1 MADETKFQLIA
12 KGDNCVVLES
22 VKEYDRCVGV
32 REDGT
37 IKPALHCLPADE
49 HAQFCV
55 YVLVRFI
62 IFFQK
67 KNVTLHC
74 TCISFEWKLFY
85 VVFFCRKLHWLKR
98 QLQLKGNNSFF
109 LSLSFTLTCILIFID
124 CDRIKINHF
133 KCGLCTVYLQLFFFY
148 FFFLDWMTFYF
159 CNNLCLY
166 CIIKLFLFLLYES
179 FK

>member
-67 KNVTLHC
+67 KKCNITL
-74 TCISFEWKLFY
+74 Y
-85 VVFFCRKLHWLKR
+85 MYFFWMKIVLCCFFFSRKLHWLKR

-148 FFFLDWMTFYF
+148 FFF
-159 CNNLCLY
+159 
-166 CIIKLFLFLLYES
+166 
-179 FK
+179 

>member
-55 YVLVRFI
+55 
-62 IFFQK
+62 
-67 KNVTLHC
+67 
-74 TCISFEWKLFY
+74 
-85 VVFFCRKLHWLKR
+85 
-98 QLQLKGNNSFF
+98 
-109 LSLSFTLTCILIFID
+109 
-124 CDRIKINHF
+124 
-133 KCGLCTVYLQLFFFY
+133 
-148 FFFLDWMTFYF
+148 
-159 CNNLCLY
+159 
-166 CIIKLFLFLLYES
+166 
-179 FK
+179 

>member
-62 IFFQK
+62 IFFPK
-67 KNVTLHC
+67 KKTCNITL
-74 TCISFEWKLFY
+74 Y
-85 VVFFCRKLHWLKR
+85 MY
-98 QLQLKGNNSFF
+98 FF
-109 LSLSFTLTCILIFID
+109 LL
-124 CDRIKINHF
+124 KIV
-133 KCGLCTVYLQLFFFY
+133 LC
-148 FFFLDWMTFYF
+148 FFL
-159 CNNLCLY
+159 
-166 CIIKLFLFLLYES
+166 
-179 FK
+179 

>member
-55 YVLVRFI
+55 YVLVRL
-62 IFFQK
+62 IFFFEK
-67 KNVTLHC
+67 KNHVTLHC
-74 TCISFEWKLFY
+74 TCISFY
-85 VVFFCRKLHWLKR
+85 
-98 QLQLKGNNSFF
+98 
-109 LSLSFTLTCILIFID
+109 
-124 CDRIKINHF
+124 
-133 KCGLCTVYLQLFFFY
+133 
-148 FFFLDWMTFYF
+148 
-159 CNNLCLY
+159 
-166 CIIKLFLFLLYES
+166 
-179 FK
+179 

>member
-1 MADETKFQLIA
+1 M
-12 KGDNCVVLES
+12 VLSNPPYTVYRQTSMRSS
-22 VKEYDRCVGV
+22 VY
-32 REDGT
+32 T
-37 IKPALHCLPADE
+37 
-49 HAQFCV
+49 FW
-55 YVLVRFI
+55 YVLL
-62 IFFQK
+62 FFSK
-67 KNVTLHC
+67 KKKCNITLYMYFFLMKIVLC
-74 TCISFEWKLFY
+74 CF
-85 VVFFCRKLHWLKR
+85 FFCRKLHWLKR

-133 KCGLCTVYLQLFFFY
+133 KCGLCTVYSQLFFFY

-166 CIIKLFLFLLYES
+166 CIIKLFLFLLYDS

>member
-67 KNVTLHC
+67 KNNKKTCNITLY
-74 TCISFEWKLFY
+74 TY
-85 VVFFCRKLHWLKR
+85 
-98 QLQLKGNNSFF
+98 FF
-109 LSLSFTLTCILIFID
+109 LL
-124 CDRIKINHF
+124 KIV
-133 KCGLCTVYLQLFFFY
+133 LCFFFVGSS
-148 FFFLDWMTFYF
+148 
-159 CNNLCLY
+159 
-166 CIIKLFLFLLYES
+166 IG
-179 FK
+179 

>member
-62 IFFQK
+62 IFFPKNK
-67 KNVTLHC
+67 KTCNITL
-74 TCISFEWKLFY
+74 Y
-85 VVFFCRKLHWLKR
+85 AY
-98 QLQLKGNNSFF
+98 FF
-109 LSLSFTLTCILIFID
+109 LL
-124 CDRIKINHF
+124 KIV
-133 KCGLCTVYLQLFFFY
+133 LCFFFVGSS
-148 FFFLDWMTFYF
+148 
-159 CNNLCLY
+159 
-166 CIIKLFLFLLYES
+166 IG
-179 FK
+179 

>member
-1 MADETKFQLIA
+1 M
-12 KGDNCVVLES
+12 VLSNPPYTVYRQTSMRSS
-22 VKEYDRCVGV
+22 VY
-32 REDGT
+32 T
-37 IKPALHCLPADE
+37 
-49 HAQFCV
+49 FW
-55 YVLVRFI
+55 YVLL
-62 IFFQK
+62 FFSKK

-85 VVFFCRKLHWLKR
+85 VVFFFCRKLHWLKR

-148 FFFLDWMTFYF
+148 FFFFRLDD
-159 CNNLCLY
+159 
-166 CIIKLFLFLLYES
+166 FLLL
-179 FK
+179 

>member
-55 YVLVRFI
+55 YVLVCL
-62 IFFQK
+62 IFFFEK
-67 KNVTLHC
+67 KVTLHC
-74 TCISFEWKLFY
+74 TLYFFLLKIVLC
-85 VVFFCRKLHWLKR
+85 FFCRKLHWLKR

-109 LSLSFTLTCILIFID
+109 FS
-124 CDRIKINHF
+124 R
-133 KCGLCTVYLQLFFFY
+133 
-148 FFFLDWMTFYF
+148 
-159 CNNLCLY
+159 
-166 CIIKLFLFLLYES
+166 LLLHV
-179 FK
+179 F

>member
-1 MADETKFQLIA
+1 M
-12 KGDNCVVLES
+12 VLSNPPYTVYRQTSMRSS
-22 VKEYDRCVGV
+22 VY
-32 REDGT
+32 T
-37 IKPALHCLPADE
+37 
-49 HAQFCV
+49 FW
-55 YVLVRFI
+55 YVLL
-62 IFFQK
+62 FFSKK

-74 TCISFEWKLFY
+74 TWFLFNENCFMLF
-85 VVFFCRKLHWLKR
+85 FFCRKLHWLKR

-166 CIIKLFLFLLYES
+166 CIIKLFVFLLYDS

>member
-1 MADETKFQLIA
+1 M
-12 KGDNCVVLES
+12 VLSNPPYTVYRQTSMRSS
-22 VKEYDRCVGV
+22 VY
-32 REDGT
+32 T
-37 IKPALHCLPADE
+37 
-49 HAQFCV
+49 FW
-55 YVLVRFI
+55 YVL
-62 IFFQK
+62 FFSK
-67 KNVTLHC
+67 KKCNITLYMYFFLMKIVLC
-74 TCISFEWKLFY
+74 CFF
-85 VVFFCRKLHWLKR
+85 FFCRKLHWLKR

-109 LSLSFTLTCILIFID
+109 LSLSFTLACILIFID

-166 CIIKLFLFLLYES
+166 CIIELFLFLLYDS

>member
-62 IFFQK
+62 FFQK
-67 KNVTLHC
+67 KKCNITL
-74 TCISFEWKLFY
+74 Y
-85 VVFFCRKLHWLKR
+85 MY
-98 QLQLKGNNSFF
+98 FF
-109 LSLSFTLTCILIFID
+109 LM
-124 CDRIKINHF
+124 KIV
-133 KCGLCTVYLQLFFFY
+133 LCCFFFVGSSIG
-148 FFFLDWMTFYF
+148 WKAIAT
-159 CNNLCLY
+159 
-166 CIIKLFLFLLYES
+166 KGE
-179 FK
+179 